1 MNKPSLFFSFL
12 LLCSILLSCAQ
23 KDTRVHDTQ
32 NTTEKKMNE
41 KITTDSES
49 IGKYTAGCIKDPAR
63 LPFSGN
69 GYQVIRHHRQ
79 RYYGHSKMIQFLRDL
94 SARLNRKYKTTLYI
108 ADISKYNGGPILD
121 DHSSHQIGLD
131 ADILYIHKPL
141 GENKKLSP
149 GERENKY
156 PETTLL
162 DNEKYVDPGK
172 WSPVNENILMETS
185 GSRKVDRIFV
195 NPAIKRK
202 LCEKYPGEDWLRKIR
217 PWWGHDGH
225 FHVRLKCPEN
235 SPSCVSGPH
244 IPSGTGCGSDLA
256 WWFSEDARRKRIE
269 LSKAPSKTEDDI
281 VLPEDCEN
289 ILK

>member
-1 MNKPSLFFSFL
+1 MYKSSALFSLL
-12 LLCSILLSCAQ
+12 LLCSIVMACTDKSHNIQ
-23 KDTRVHDTQ
+23 ETQ
-32 NTTEKKMNE
+32 TIKKRT
-41 KITTDSES
+41 IADSES

-63 LPFSGN
+63 LPFSGI

-79 RYYGHSKMIQFLRDL
+79 RYYGNSEMIKFITNL
-94 SARLNRKYKTTLYI
+94 SYMLNKEYNTTLYI
-108 ADISKYNGGPILD
+108 ADISKDNGGPILD

-141 GENKKLSP
+141 EENGKLP
-149 GERENKY
+149 PAKRENKY
-156 PETTLL
+156 PETTLRG
-162 DNEKYVDPGK
+162 NQKHVDPGK
-172 WSPVNENILMETS
+172 WSPVNETILKVTS
-185 GSRKVDRIFV
+185 ESDEVDRIFV

-202 LCEKYPGEDWLRKIR
+202 LCEEYQGEDWLRKIR

-256 WWFSEDARRKRIE
+256 WWFSEDARRKKIE
-269 LSKAPSKTEDDI
+269 ISKAPSKQRMI
-281 VLPEDCEN
+281 
-289 ILK
+289 